1 MVPSQIEELLVEALK
16 MDRKGMVRFLRALDC
31 DFQIDFTDEYL
42 EAISLERLQ
51 HLVAA
56 AGMHARNYPAS
67 PLRAA

>member
-1 MVPSQIEELLVEALK
+1 MVSSQIEELLADALK
-16 MDRKGMVRFLRALDC
+16 MDRQGMVRFLRALDC

-56 AGMHARNYPAS
+56 AGLHARSYPAI
-67 PLRAA
+67 PVRAA

>member
-1 MVPSQIEELLVEALK
+1 MVPSQIEELLADALR
-16 MDRKGMVRFLRALDC
+16 MDRDGMVRFLRALDC

-56 AGMHARNYPAS
+56 AGLHARSNPTS